1 MASSKEYLDYVLDCL
16 RECTDISH
24 RKMMGEYVLY
34 SYGKVF
40 GGVYD
45 DRFLVK
51 IVPASQRMLADAVP
65 ELPYEGGSPM
75 LSVAAEDPLFL
86 KELLEAMEPE
96 LPAPKQRKKK

>member
-16 RECTDISH
+16 RDCSDITY
-24 RKMMGEYVLY
+24 RKMMGEYLLY
-34 SYGKVF
+34 YNGKVF

-51 IVPASQRMLADAVP
+51 IVPLSRKMLPDAVP

-75 LSVAAEDPLFL
+75 LPVAEENPLFL
-86 KELLEAMEPE
+86 KELVEAMCDE
-96 LPAPKQRKKK
+96 LPTPKQRKKK